1 MNPIIHVSSTKE
13 NFGIKELQRQM
24 VSMTGLLLSTK

>member
-13 NFGIKELQRQM
+13 NFGIRELQRQM
-24 VSMTGLLLSTK
+24 IAMTGLLMSR